1 MQPMAAPLTT
11 SVTLAAF
18 RASIVAMLGENGANV
33 ADDDNL
39 LDAGLDSMRAMNLA
53 MEWGEAGIPLDFA
66 DLAEAPSI
74 GALYALLAERQGGA
88 AA

>member
-1 MQPMAAPLTT
+1 MTSQPIPL
-11 SVTLAAF
+11 AEF
-18 RASIVAMLGENGANV
+18 RATVTAMLEGAGAQL

-53 MEWGEAGIPLDFA
+53 MEWGEKGLPLDFA
-66 DLAEAPSI
+66 DLAESPSI
-74 GALYALLAERQGGA
+74 SALYALLVERQGGA

>member
-1 MQPMAAPLTT
+1 MTSQPL
-11 SVTLAAF
+11 SLADF
-18 RASIVAMLGENGANV
+18 RATVVAMLGDAGAQL

-66 DLAEAPSI
+66 DLAESPSI
-74 GALYALLAERQGGA
+74 AALYALLAERQGGA